1 MDAQRGVVQAR
12 FIPWDREPGSTMT
25 NADVESTVT
34 GVDGQ
39 TMMVKYPDGE
49 KKIIVPPNTPVVKF
63 APGSSEDLKPGAQM
77 IIFAAQKMPDGSIV
91 APAINVGRDGAA
103 PPM

>member
-1 MDAQRGVVQAR
+1 MAKSHLKLVTPTAQKR
-12 FIPWDREPGSTMT
+12 
-25 NADVESTVT
+25 TV
-34 GVDGQ
+34 
-39 TMMVKYPDGE
+39 
-49 KKIIVPPNTPVVKF
+49 
-63 APGSSEDLKPGAQM
+63 QM